1 MLPSAVAE
9 AIVDHSLGKRVA
21 KGAAWMVLKRLA
33 FKGIGL
39 ISTLILVRLLAPE
52 AFGLAAIASTAY
64 DALNA
69 ISDLSFSLALVKM
82 KTPTRAQYDSAWTL
96 TVLRGFAIGAVM
108 FVTAPWVAAAMRDPR

>member
-1 MLPSAVAE
+1 MDLAPEPILPSAVAE
-9 AIVDHSLGKRVA
+9 AIVDQSLGKRVA

-64 DALNA
+64 DTLNA
-69 ISDLSFSLALVKM
+69 ISELSFALALVK
-82 KTPTRAQYDSAWTL
+82 RSES
-96 TVLRGFAIGAVM
+96 VV
-108 FVTAPWVAAAMRDPR
+108 